1 MTTSV
6 KNNFMPAALISNLQ
20 QVLITRNDALEEQ
33 SNSKSKDSSNGQE
46 ANVEKN
52 SDKPVILVTN
62 GEGIGSPGLTLLV
75 ESLVRDRRFNV
86 HVCAPQSSVQLQT
99 CLQFANWNYRFW
111 TYHGNVVMLMIFVF
125 VGINRHL
132 VILWL
137 WERLLLWVQL
147 KWMALLLLKFLVI
160 TSVVYF
166 KPLQRQNDFL
176 FCKFWE
182 MCLNLIDDVFY

>member
-99 CLQFANWNYRFW
+99 CLQFAN
-111 TYHGNVVMLMIFVF
+111 
-125 VGINRHL
+125 
-132 VILWL
+132 
-137 WERLLLWVQL
+137 
-147 KWMALLLLKFLVI
+147 
-160 TSVVYF
+160 
-166 KPLQRQNDFL
+166 
-176 FCKFWE
+176 
-182 MCLNLIDDVFY
+182 